1 VVTPR
6 WGRLS
11 WTKACALA
19 WRLPVVSLRGML
31 TLLIILLVLSAVFGG
46 WGHRRWG
53 YTGWSPL
60 GIVVVLLLVMW
71 LTGNLR

>member
-1 VVTPR
+1 
-6 WGRLS
+6 
-11 WTKACALA
+11 
-19 WRLPVVSLRGML
+19 ML

-60 GIVVVLLLVMW
+60 GIVLVLLLLLW
-71 LTGNLR
+71 LTGNLGLGHGVRVR

>member
-1 VVTPR
+1 M
-6 WGRLS
+6 
-11 WTKACALA
+11 
-19 WRLPVVSLRGML
+19 GML

-60 GIVVVLLLVMW
+60 GIVAILLVVLW

>member
-1 VVTPR
+1 MSFIGHPPFDTTQPSLPFCSGVT
-6 WGRLS
+6 
-11 WTKACALA
+11 
-19 WRLPVVSLRGML
+19 SLMSML

-60 GIVVVLLLVMW
+60 GIIVVLLLVLW